1 MRYPA
6 SEKLEI
12 IRLVERSHLP
22 VRRTLDKLGIP
33 ATTFYRWYDRY
44 RAVGE
49 TELEDRTS
57 GPGRVWNRIPDNVR
71 RQIVKLYQG
80 ALIMTHRDDLPRFS
94 ARSVRCGDASHRKA
108 CATQLC
114 PESSAKRF

>member
-12 IRLVERSHLP
+12 IHLVERSHLP

-44 RAVGE
+44 RAFGQAG
-49 TELEDRTS
+49 LEDRTS
-57 GPGRVWNRIPDNVR
+57 GP
-71 RQIVKLYQG
+71 
-80 ALIMTHRDDLPRFS
+80 S
-94 ARSVRCGDASHRKA
+94 RCGTGSR
-108 CATQLC
+108 TT
-114 PESSAKRF
+114 SAARLWTWLWTSLSCRPGSWP

>member
-33 ATTFYRWYDRY
+33 ATTFYPRCPKCFDDGQ
-44 RAVGE
+44 A
-49 TELEDRTS
+49 LDHHRTTCLS
-57 GPGRVWNRIPDNVR
+57 LTFILR
-71 RQIVKLYQG
+71 
-80 ALIMTHRDDLPRFS
+80 
-94 ARSVRCGDASHRKA
+94 
-108 CATQLC
+108 
-114 PESSAKRF
+114 